1 MAPRITITAD
11 TTAFDADAQ
20 ELLGRALPS
29 EVKGAVNKAARAT
42 VTELKKKLVEV
53 FDRPNAFTLNAFA
66 VLPADSKA
74 GSDTV
79 SALIYVRPQQAE
91 YLSLQIDGGVRA
103 AGDYATTTTGPLVP
117 GKGAKLDRYGNLP
130 RGYLA
135 RVEATGDAWWGTT
148 PTGLRGLWRRSK
160 DGAVEAVAVIV
171 PEVQLQP
178 RFDFDGIIE
187 AVAPRALES
196 AVEDALR
203 VIAARTDGSSTGVR
217 S

>member
-42 VTELKKKLVEV
+42 VAELKKKLSEI

-79 SALIYVRPQQAE
+79 SALIYVRPQQA
-91 YLSLQIDGGVRA
+91 GGRRLGLTLTSCSTQTA
-103 AGDYATTTTGPLVP
+103 S
-117 GKGAKLDRYGNLP
+117 GAY
-130 RGYLA
+130 
-135 RVEATGDAWWGTT
+135 
-148 PTGLRGLWRRSK
+148 S
-160 DGAVEAVAVIV
+160 
-171 PEVQLQP
+171 Q
-178 RFDFDGIIE
+178 
-187 AVAPRALES
+187 
-196 AVEDALR
+196 
-203 VIAARTDGSSTGVR
+203 
-217 S
+217 